1 MHTAFYLCL
10 NVQKHAK
17 PGSGYLCDLGHGSSC
32 EEDWLGRKVVQKLHR
47 WCLELG
53 FQSAPSD
60 LKLCFFLGINGAAQ
74 ILVGYKLEWFWW
86 GYTALC
92 LLRTWAGLFLR
103 SKQITVLS
111 RVRVAK
117 DFAKNSN
124 RFLSVG
130 YMPSSMYFCPCPPP
144 SQPQECNVMLCIS
157 SGCSCVHNL
166 AAHPLTL
173 CSKLLFCCPS
183 LCGILCSAVQLHYC
197 SPNVLVKWKI
207 LLSKKS
213 GVGMGRGR
221 VVHFLLLS
229 AHHFLFFL
237 NSDQYN
243 IC

>member
-32 EEDWLGRKVVQKLHR
+32 EEDWLGRKVVWKLHR

-86 GYTALC
+86 GYIALC

-144 SQPQECNVMLCIS
+144 P
-157 SGCSCVHNL
+157 
-166 AAHPLTL
+166 PTT
-173 CSKLLFCCPS
+173 
-183 LCGILCSAVQLHYC
+183 
-197 SPNVLVKWKI
+197 
-207 LLSKKS
+207 
-213 GVGMGRGR
+213 GMQCDAMYQ
-221 VVHFLLLS
+221 FWL
-229 AHHFLFFL
+229 
-237 NSDQYN
+237 
-243 IC
+243 